1 MTATICVP
9 REVGGV
15 CSCRL
20 GARRQAAD
28 VVITQPVEHE
38 GDQVAGGGHDA
49 DVAAASLRD
58 PVPTFPEPGMSGHPL
73 YGLDRGPA
81 HQSAALFICGTRDVN
96 PAGDVVFDLLRRGGW
111 VRQDGG
117 WGPGSGAARPRSGR
131 RAWMPTPGL
140 THHRRHC
147 GEDHSAAV
155 HRRGMITPGGGWA
168 CSPVSGCVG
177 RPCLSGCSATKGPV
191 TRWRSGCLDGV
202 RPLVL
207 GRLSSARAGS
217 NRVAGS

>member
-1 MTATICVP
+1 VA
-9 REVGGV
+9 VGSVGV
-15 CSCRL
+15 
-20 GARRQAAD
+20 G
-28 VVITQPVEHE
+28 V
-38 GDQVAGGGHDA
+38 G
-49 DVAAASLRD
+49 
-58 PVPTFPEPGMSGHPL
+58 
-73 YGLDRGPA
+73 
-81 HQSAALFICGTRDVN
+81 
-96 PAGDVVFDLLRRGGW
+96 
-111 VRQDGG
+111 
-117 WGPGSGAARPRSGR
+117 GPGSGAARPRSGR

-140 THHRRHC
+140 THHRRRC
-147 GEDHSAAV
+147 GEDHSAAD

-177 RPCLSGCSATKGPV
+177 RPCLSGCSATEGPA

>member
-1 MTATICVP
+1 MTQHDHAPCRVRTHSPGPRGERADFTVAQAVEDQGEQSARRGHDPDVATSGSNDPGTV
-9 REVGGV
+9 R
-15 CSCRL
+15 RQL
-20 GARRQAAD
+20 GA
-28 VVITQPVEHE
+28 
-38 GDQVAGGGHDA
+38 G
-49 DVAAASLRD
+49 
-58 PVPTFPEPGMSGHPL
+58 SGVL
-73 YGLDRGPA
+73 AGLDCGPT
-81 HQSAALFICGTRDVN
+81 HQLRTLFICGTRDVN
-96 PAGDVVFDLLRRGGW
+96 PAGAVVFDLLRRGGW

-140 THHRRHC
+140 THHRRRC
-147 GEDHSAAV
+147 GEDHPAV
-155 HRRGMITPGGGWA
+155 DHRRGMITPGGGWA

-177 RPCLSGCSATKGPV
+177 RPCLSGCSATEGPA